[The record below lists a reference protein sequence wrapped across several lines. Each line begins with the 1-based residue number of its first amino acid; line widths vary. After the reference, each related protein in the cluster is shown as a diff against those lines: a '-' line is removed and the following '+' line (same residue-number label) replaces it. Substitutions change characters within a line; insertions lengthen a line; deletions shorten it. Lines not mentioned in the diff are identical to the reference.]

1 MWVKLIKLLEQ
12 WKYTNT
18 LKGQIRKSSKG
29 NLMDLR
35 FHLCFYW
42 LAWECNKGSV
52 YLQQLHTW
60 TKKVMKK
67 YILMHFFSVCVSL
80 NSRPVGDTMARSEG
94 AVLGVSLRTNFDK
107 RSVSASWQGPSV
119 CLRMWQLVH
128 PISDMM
134 ALTIKTQQEFVVV
147 QPLHICL
154 LLFTCQLF
162 SRHCK
167 RTVASLMDHKYGVM
181 CGTLPIPIHLLAP
194 LPNICPIK
202 WDFSC
207 LGLGV
212 ILTNRWS

>member
-1 MWVKLIKLLEQ
+1 
-12 WKYTNT
+12 
-18 LKGQIRKSSKG
+18 
-29 NLMDLR
+29 MDLL

-42 LAWECNKGSV
+42 LSRECNKGSV

-67 YILMHFFSVCVSL
+67 NIYTCKTKEKAFFSACVSL

-94 AVLGVSLRTNFDK
+94 AVHGVSLRTNFDK
-107 RSVSASWQGPSV
+107 QSVSASWQGPSV

-128 PISDMM
+128 PISYMM

-147 QPLHICL
+147 QSLHICL
-154 LLFTCQLF
+154 LHFTCQLY
-162 SRHCK
+162 SCHCK
-167 RTVASLMDHKYGVM
+167 KTVASLMDHKYGVM

-207 LGLGV
+207 LGLGA